1 MNVESV
7 ENVES
12 AESAYRG
19 YLYRFSYLPWDMG
32 RKNLLLIHSL
42 KALSP
47 SPQSFSQI
55 TAFAPLSTALD
66 AKSWPSKFSPLMA
79 IKRLPGV
86 SFLVSVHTQSN
97 FPSREVEELTA
108 AAASLNVK
116 GNI

>member
-19 YLYRFSYLPWDMG
+19 YLYRFSYLPWDMC

-47 SPQSFSQI
+47 SPQSWAI
-55 TAFAPLSTALD
+55 ST
-66 AKSWPSKFSPLMA
+66 PSPVLKLIGS
-79 IKRLPGV
+79 
-86 SFLVSVHTQSN
+86 
-97 FPSREVEELTA
+97 
-108 AAASLNVK
+108 SL
-116 GNI
+116 